1 MKRGETRMKAVLN
14 RVIALVAASGVAA
27 SVASAAPADQLGER
41 AAFEQLAKKVR
52 KELVTLPW
60 YGVFD
65 NLAYEISGSTVT
77 LSGQVVQPSTR
88 KDAERR
94 VRKLAGVERVVNN
107 IEVLPLSGFDDSIRA
122 NTYRAL
128 FGWNGPLFRYGRGV
142 NPSIHIV
149 VDGGHVTLEGV
160 VSSEGDRRL
169 AYITANSVPGV
180 FSVTNNLR
188 NENARAR

>member
-1 MKRGETRMKAVLN
+1 MKAVLN
-14 RVIALVAASGVAA
+14 RVAALVAAVVIAA
-27 SVASAAPADQLGER
+27 SAAAAAPADQMSER
-41 AAFEQLAKKVR
+41 AAFEALAKKVR

-65 NLAYEISGSTVT
+65 NLEYAIDGSTVT

-94 VRKLAGVERVVNN
+94 VRRLQGVERVVNN
-107 IEVLPLSGFDDSIRA
+107 IEVLPLSSFDDSIRA
-122 NTYRAL
+122 STYRAL
-128 FGWNGPLFRYGRGV
+128 FGWNSPLFRYGRGV

-149 VDGGHVTLEGV
+149 VDGGHVALEGV
-160 VSSEGDRRL
+160 VSTEGDRRL
-169 AYITANSVPGV
+169 AYILANSVSGV

-188 NENARAR
+188 AEDSRAR

>member
-1 MKRGETRMKAVLN
+1 MMMKSILN
-14 RVIALVAASGVAA
+14 RAAAVVAAVVIA
-27 SVASAAPADQLGER
+27 ASAAAAVTAQPADPAAER
-41 AAFEQLAKKVR
+41 AAYEQLAKKVR

-65 NLAYEISGSTVT
+65 NLAYEIVGSTVT
-77 LSGQVVQPSTR
+77 LHGQVVQPSTR

-94 VRKLAGVERVVNN
+94 VRRLAGVERVVNQ
-107 IEVLPLSGFDDSIRA
+107 IEVLPLSSFDDSIRA

-128 FGWNGPLFRYGRGV
+128 FGWNSPLFRYGRGV

-149 VDGGHVTLEGV
+149 VNRGHLTLEGV
-160 VSSEGDRRL
+160 VSNEGDRRL
-169 AYITANSVPGV
+169 AYIMANSVPGV

-188 NENARAR
+188 AENERAR